1 MPHSLPDSFHSGD
14 KVSREVNDRDS
25 QPEHEGLHKAP
36 PLGDYPAQGIFFA
49 KHQLLRICR
58 LARLK
63 SRFQDRYTFGQSS
76 F

>member
-36 PLGDYPAQGIFFA
+36 PLGDYPAKGMFFA
-49 KHQLLRICR
+49 KRQLLRICR
-58 LARLK
+58 LGGIK
-63 SRFQDRYTFGQSS
+63 SRCQDCYTFGPSS